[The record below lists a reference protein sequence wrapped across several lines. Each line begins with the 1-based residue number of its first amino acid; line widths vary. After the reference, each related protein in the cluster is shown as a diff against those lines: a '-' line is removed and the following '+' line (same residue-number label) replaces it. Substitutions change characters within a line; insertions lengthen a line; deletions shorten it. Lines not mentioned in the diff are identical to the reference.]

1 MAIPDYQSI
10 MLPLLK
16 FHADQQEHFHRDATD
31 YLAQTFNLSEEEK
44 KELLPSGKQTIFA
57 SRVNWAKVYLKM
69 GGLLES
75 TRRKYYKITQRG
87 SEILKHNPSKIDIKF
102 LEQFPDFVEWR
113 KKSKIADTETQ
124 GKETEIAS
132 QQTPEESLE
141 YAYQKIRQDLAQEL
155 LSLVKRCSP
164 AFFERLVVEL
174 LVKMGYGGS
183 IKDAGT
189 VKGKSGDGGIDG
201 VIKEDKLGLDIIYI
215 QAKRWDDGVV
225 GRPEIQKF
233 VGALAGHRAKK
244 GIFLT
249 TSNFSKEARDYISTI
264 DSKIVLIDGEQLANL
279 MIDYDLGVS
288 KITAYEI
295 KRIDSDYFDDNIS
308 FSKNT
313 L

>member
-1 MAIPDYQSI
+1 

-44 KELLPSGKQTIFA
+44 KELLPSGKQTIFV

>member
-1 MAIPDYQSI
+1 

-44 KELLPSGKQTIFA
+44 KELLPSGKQTIFV

-124 GKETEIAS
+124 GKETEITS

>member
-44 KELLPSGKQTIFA
+44 KELLPSGKQTIFV

-225 GRPEIQKF
+225 GRREIQKF

>member
-44 KELLPSGKQTIFA
+44 KELLPSGKQTIFV

-201 VIKEDKLGLDIIYI
+201 GIKEDKLGLDIIYI